1 MNTTMLCVLNS
12 ETLGQA
18 LGKKG
23 SETDMTLY
31 NHKAGDRALSVVCPT
46 KYPDKLAPLLY
57 SLYLGSEV
65 FLIIDKLDKT
75 IGEEVVACDVMEK
88 SKGTVFLEN
97 FIDASQVKPLL
108 KGTALESWPIVEGVG
123 NHNEMRER
131 LMAREPEM
139 KTGPVRV
146 SIDQSFPV
154 RGVGTV
160 CLGIVDQGVVKKH
173 QELMIFP
180 TCKKASVRSIQ
191 VHDNDVDEAGSGN
204 RVGLAM
210 KGVEPE
216 DIGRGT
222 ILAEAG
228 TMAVKTE
235 LELTIAVNKFWKG
248 ALKGGMVVHA
258 ACGMQFISGILSMD
272 GELKAGQ
279 SGKVGMKLESPM
291 AVSPNDAI
299 VICWLESTGSRVVG
313 KGTL

>member
-1 MNTTMLCVLNS
+1 MNTTMLCILNS
-12 ETLGQA
+12 ESLGQA

-65 FLIIDKLDKT
+65 FLIIDRLDKT
-75 IGEEVVACDVMEK
+75 IGEMVVACDVMGK
-88 SKGTVFLEN
+88 RKGTIFLEN
-97 FIDASQVKPLL
+97 FIDASQVRPLL
-108 KGTALESWPIVEGVG
+108 KGTALESWPVVEGVG

-139 KTGPVRV
+139 KPGPVRV

-160 CLGIVDQGVVKKH
+160 CLGIVDQGVVKRH
-173 QELMIFP
+173 QDLVIYP
-180 TCKKASVRSIQ
+180 TGKKAQVRSIQ
-191 VHDNDVDEAGSGN
+191 VHDNDVEEAGSGN

-216 DIGRGT
+216 EIGRGT

-228 TMAVKTE
+228 AMDVKSE
-235 LELTIAVNKFWKG
+235 LDLTVHVNKFWKG
-248 ALKGGMVVHA
+248 VLKQGMVLHA
-258 ACGMQFISGILSMD
+258 ACGMQFISASVSMD

-279 SGKVGMKLESPM
+279 SGNVSLKMESPI
-291 AVSPNDAI
+291 AVSKSDAI
-299 VICWLESTGSRVVG
+299 ILCWLESAGSRIVG